1 MGERRETGAEDRK
14 NGIQCTKA
22 QKKTKL
28 VKEWTENDGV
38 KLEWGMLL
46 MARDCTNRIKNESR
60 IAGAK

>member
-1 MGERRETGAEDRK
+1 MGYSVLKRK
-14 NGIQCTKA
+14 
-22 QKKTKL
+22 KKTKL